1 MDNNEL
7 LALVRQTA
15 RESFGREFQGTVAFN
30 SRFRTRGGDV
40 DVRRRHIRVSQALME
55 AHGPEAVVG
64 VIKHEL
70 CHLFLADDGFPYG
83 HRSPRFK
90 TMLAAIGAPRFAPG
104 SRDSRPA
111 ARYVRYYY
119 HCRWCGS
126 RFAANKRLN
135 MVCPQCRRGPL
146 TLTGK
151 RHTIHPLKH
160 G

>member
-7 LALVRQTA
+7 LALVRQIA
-15 RESFGREFQGTVAFN
+15 HDSFGREFHGTVAFN
-30 SRFRTRGGDV
+30 NRFRARGGDV
-40 DVRRRHIRVSQALME
+40 DVRRRHIRVSQALM
-55 AHGPEAVVG
+55 AAYGPEAVAG

-70 CHLFLADDGFPYG
+70 CHLFLADDGLPYG

-90 TMLAAIGAPRFAPG
+90 ALLAAVGAPRFAPG
-104 SRDSRPA
+104 QNNRPA

-119 HCRWCGS
+119 RCRWCDS

-135 MVCPQCRRGPL
+135 IACPQCRRGPL

-151 RHTIHPLKH
+151 RHTIHPLKR